1 MKGNLLKSIGEAAM
15 GAIKSL
21 SNIPIVGWGLGLAAA
36 GATVALGYQ
45 FLKDGQ
51 IGPDGGLMV
60 SGEKGTYKLDKN
72 DTVIAGT
79 ELGKSTGGR
88 GEMAMPSIDLS
99 PMIAELRAVRTV
111 LQQILAKEGEVFID
125 STKVGVALAV
135 GTSKL
140 K

>member
-1 MKGNLLKSIGEAAM
+1 MSAAAAAFM
-15 GAIKSL
+15 AMAGIPVVGPILAGAAALGAIS
-21 SNIPIVGWGLGLAAA
+21 
-36 GATVALGYQ
+36 
-45 FLKDGQ
+45 FLTSKLTGIKIQDGQ
-51 IGPDGGLMV
+51 IAPDGGLVV
-60 SGEKGTYKLDKN
+60 SGQKGTYQLDKN

-79 ELGKSTGGR
+79 DLGSTPSTSTANPGR
-88 GEMAMPSIDLS
+88 MPTIDMS
-99 PMIAELRAVRTV
+99 PVVAELQAVKSV